1 MFVSETHSIVIR
13 TLMKLQVIAK
23 KNAKMKSFI
32 RLKESYFNGSAL
44 LLLKIAE
51 RREDKLSNLSIFV
64 ISMKDSSFQIS
75 YFKVLLKGV
84 SCLI

>member
-1 MFVSETHSIVIR
+1 M
-13 TLMKLQVIAK
+13 
-23 KNAKMKSFI
+23 
-32 RLKESYFNGSAL
+32 YFNGSAL

-84 SCLI
+84 RCLIWQKFD